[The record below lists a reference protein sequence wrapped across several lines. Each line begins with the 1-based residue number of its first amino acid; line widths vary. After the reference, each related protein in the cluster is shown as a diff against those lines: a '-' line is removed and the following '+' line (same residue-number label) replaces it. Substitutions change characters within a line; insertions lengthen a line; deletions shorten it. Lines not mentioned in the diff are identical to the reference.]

1 MHAALG
7 DIVVD
12 AVLERRLPPF
22 HQEREGAHVL
32 YLQVDLRDVDPIA
45 DDVII
50 SGTVAGLRSPM
61 GASAELLDRALCQD
75 FTLLL
80 SVALVPEYW
89 SICKAPAQRVVSGLD
104 ESEIGTIISASCA
117 VAEPVRS
124 RFLRR
129 PQLRDTADE
138 MVLEAAIN
146 GHSCCGEDHG
156 HENRRVLRRALGRGR
171 HPEGA
176 TAPEAERRRATAPLG
191 SP

>member
-7 DIVVD
+7 DVVVD

-22 HQEREGAHVL
+22 HQEWGDAHVL
-32 YLQVDLRDVDPIA
+32 FLQVDLHGVGPIA

-50 SGTVAGLRSPM
+50 SGIVAGLRSPL
-61 GASAELLDRALCQD
+61 GASPESLERALCQD
-75 FTLLL
+75 LTLLL
-80 SVALVPEYW
+80 SVALVPEYE

-124 RFLRR
+124 RFLWR
-129 PQLRDTADE
+129 PQLRDPADE

-171 HPEGA
+171 HPVGA